1 MFPPLHGSAFI
12 PTLLLLTTVESSGP
26 ALKGAEIAKLCKLSK
41 FLATIPG
48 DSIDKISTAVGAIR
62 AAADANFKATLA
74 TLAAKNETATL
85 LYAALAKITADCLDA
100 QVTKAG
106 TLVSTTTE
114 ASARAAATAAAVSEF
129 VHFLK
134 KASAGGTGTG
144 YCLTTT
150 TTGDASIFTETSELD
165 CDSLQFSFNG
175 KAANYDSSIINNKGF
190 PLLSGSDTKSTGSSS
205 KCILYHKSGGG
216 ADPAEV
222 FQSPTPVALA
232 GGTLTVTPASGS
244 PAAATATANNYDGDW
259 SEQAGDKIKA
269 LYSAIA
275 KQKKSSPTVC
285 GATVN
290 DIVKY
295 AVTSNK
301 LHIELEALVKKSKMQ
316 LNGKTEAETATNI
329 INTFL
334 KTDGDKGEQL
344 AAQIN
349 TAQATIID
357 GDTVNKGAVN
367 QLDTTQK
374 LSAAL
379 AIDLKTARTSALH
392 QQTQLEAA
400 LAKLPCAGES
410 AKKTLED
417 EAEENCNAKDKESDC
432 KKPCKWDGEA
442 KTSKKKCTLSEEG
455 KQAVEN
461 KADQETGVKNDKTTN
476 TTGSNSVVIHK
487 ATLWLEFLLILLIL
501 KIFFINFMTF
511 MKMCYFNE
519 IYLYYNTFS

>member
-85 LYAALAKITADCLDA
+85 LYATLTKITADCLDD

-134 KASAGGTGTG
+134 KASTGGTGTG

-232 GGTLTVTPASGS
+232 GGTLTLTPASGS
-244 PAAATATANNYDGDW
+244 PAAAIATANNYDGDW

-275 KQKKSSPTVC
+275 NQKK
-285 GATVN
+285 
-290 DIVKY
+290 
-295 AVTSNK
+295 
-301 LHIELEALVKKSKMQ
+301 
-316 LNGKTEAETATNI
+316 I
-329 INTFL
+329 I
-334 KTDGDKGEQL
+334 
-344 AAQIN
+344 
-349 TAQATIID
+349 
-357 GDTVNKGAVN
+357 
-367 QLDTTQK
+367 
-374 LSAAL
+374 
-379 AIDLKTARTSALH
+379 
-392 QQTQLEAA
+392 
-400 LAKLPCAGES
+400 
-410 AKKTLED
+410 
-417 EAEENCNAKDKESDC
+417 
-432 KKPCKWDGEA
+432 
-442 KTSKKKCTLSEEG
+442 
-455 KQAVEN
+455 
-461 KADQETGVKNDKTTN
+461 ADSLRGHRKRHN
-476 TTGSNSVVIHK
+476 
-487 ATLWLEFLLILLIL
+487 
-501 KIFFINFMTF
+501 
-511 MKMCYFNE
+511 
-519 IYLYYNTFS
+519 